1 LAQPATLSGVLL
13 LLMMTSAAQAQPES
27 TRARTLALPDSPG
40 APLPEVH
47 VAASV
52 ATLLLFDAPIERS
65 SVQLEATLIRLV
77 DVGEHSVIIEPRV
90 SPGPQEQ
97 WVLRVRYSGAQ
108 GPEQW
113 ATFALVS
120 RPDAVDARV
129 DVVRSQKSLEA
140 CQAELAAAKAPTDAG
155 SAEVWM
161 LADRLGGRAV
171 QASEF
176 AERADEGSLE
186 TLQGM
191 AYRLATGVLLVF
203 SVSNPSGQQSWT
215 PTAATLRSTNKAQE
229 AVTVLRVAVRQ
240 GPIAPGTRGSV
251 AVGAAQPP
259 PPAGVLFE
267 LELRDASG
275 RSLTVRRVKIP
286 EAKRLERTDP

>member
-1 LAQPATLSGVLL
+1 
-13 LLMMTSAAQAQPES
+13 MMTSAAQAQPES

-40 APLPEVH
+40 APLPEVR

-52 ATLLLFDAPIERS
+52 TTLLLFDTPIERS

-77 DVGEHSVIIEPRV
+77 DVGERSVIIEPRV
-90 SPGPQEQ
+90 SPGPQER

-120 RPDAVDARV
+120 RPEAVDARV
-129 DVVRSQKSLEA
+129 DVVRGQKSLEA
-140 CQAELAAAKAPTDAG
+140 CQAELAAARAPADAG
-155 SAEVWM
+155 SQEVWM

-176 AERADEGSLE
+176 PERAGEDSLSARR
-186 TLQGM
+186 GV

-203 SVSNPSGQQSWT
+203 SVSNLPGQPSWT
-215 PTAATLRSTNKAQE
+215 PTEATLRSMNKAQE
-229 AVTVLRVAVRQ
+229 AVTVLRVSVRQ
-240 GPIAPGTRGSV
+240 GPIAPGTTGWV
-251 AVGAAQPP
+251 AVEAALPP
-259 PPAGVLFE
+259 LTTGMLFE

-275 RSLTVRRVKIP
+275 RVLTVRRVKIP
-286 EAKRLERTDP
+286 EAQHLERGEP